1 MRARLILIAFILL
14 VISHS
19 IAFAGEIKP
28 LQPAK
33 NDKCPVCGM
42 FVYKYPDWVGEI
54 IFADGSVLFFDGAKD
69 LFKYLF
75 NMKKYE
81 SVKTPKDIAAIFVTE
96 YYDMQMIDARSAFF
110 VIGTDVY
117 GPMGRE
123 LIPCKTREEAEE
135 FKKDHKGREILTFEQ
150 VKPAVIEKLD

>member
-1 MRARLILIAFILL
+1 MRLKDTIAAIVFFVL
-14 VISHS
+14 VPTFAISADS
-19 IAFAGEIKP
+19 KP
-28 LQPAK
+28 LHPTEK
-33 NDKCPVCGM
+33 DKCPVCGM

>member
-1 MRARLILIAFILL
+1 
-14 VISHS
+14 
-19 IAFAGEIKP
+19 
-28 LQPAK
+28 
-33 NDKCPVCGM
+33 
-42 FVYKYPDWVGEI
+42 
-54 IFADGSVLFFDGAKD
+54 
-69 LFKYLF
+69 
-75 NMKKYE
+75 MKKYE

-123 LIPCKTREEAEE
+123 LIPCKTREEAEQ
-135 FKKDHKGREILTFEQ
+135 FKKDHGGREILTFEQ